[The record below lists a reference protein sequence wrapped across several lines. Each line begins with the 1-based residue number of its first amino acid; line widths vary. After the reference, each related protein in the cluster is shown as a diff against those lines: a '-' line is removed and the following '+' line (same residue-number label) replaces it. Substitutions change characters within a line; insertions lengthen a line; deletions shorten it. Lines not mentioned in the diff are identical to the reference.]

1 MRRLT
6 VVGLLAAGV
15 VVAAGITPIAVAAPN
30 PAPKASI
37 SWGAC
42 DDPNLADAGAQ
53 CGLVSVPLDY
63 TKPNGA
69 KIKLAVSRIKH
80 TVPDAKAQG
89 VMVVNPGGPGASGL
103 GLATLGQYVP
113 NGAGDFYDWIGFD
126 PRGVGSS
133 QPSISCDPNY
143 FGFARPNYIPVQP
156 SDLQAWLARSKGYAD
171 ACRSNGPILS
181 HMTTI
186 DSAKDMDSIRAALG
200 VAQINYYGFSYG
212 TYLGQVYSTLFPS
225 HVRRMVLDSNVDP
238 RNVWYQANLN
248 QDIAFNQNIKIWFGW
263 LAKYDNVYHLGQT
276 EKAVETLFYKIEAK
290 LTFHPADGKIGGDEW
305 VDIFLYAGYYQ
316 QTWLDLGDAFSRY
329 VHGNDVANL
338 EAEFLGA
345 DGLGDDNG
353 FAVYNAVQCTDVQW
367 PQKWS
372 TWAHDNWATFAQAP
386 FETWA
391 NAWYNAP
398 CLYWP
403 AAAHAK
409 KPMKIDGSKIK
420 SALLIDETLDAAT
433 PYEGSLEVRKLFPH
447 SSLIALPGGTS
458 HANSLYGDAC
468 LDDQIAAYLS
478 DGTLPARKPG
488 NRADTTCAPLPVPVP
503 DSAMA
508 PAPTAVPAQGAAR
521 AAARSAVRAR

>member
-6 VVGLLAAGV
+6 VVGVLAVGV
-15 VVAAGITPIAVAAPN
+15 VVAAGITPIAVAAPS

-37 SWGAC
+37 GWGTC
-42 DDPNLADAGAQ
+42 EDPDLADAGAQ
-53 CGLVSVPLDY
+53 CGLLSVPLDY
-63 TKPNGA
+63 AKPNGT

-80 TVPDAKAQG
+80 TVPDAQAQG
-89 VMVVNPGGPGASGL
+89 VMLVNPGGPGASGL

-143 FGFARPNYIPVQP
+143 FDFARPNYIPVQP
-156 SDLQAWLARSKGYAD
+156 SDLQAWLARSKGYAE
-171 ACRSNGPILS
+171 ACQSNGPILS

-186 DSAKDMDSIRAALG
+186 DSARDMDSIRAALG
-200 VAQINYYGFSYG
+200 AKQINYYGFSYG

-238 RNVWYQANLN
+238 RDVWYRANLN

-263 LAKYDNVYHLGQT
+263 LAKYDSVYHLGQT

-305 VDIFLYAGYYQ
+305 VDIFLQTGYKQ
-316 QTWLDLGDAFSRY
+316 AAWTILGDAFARY
-329 VHGNDVANL
+329 AHSNDVANL
-338 EAEFLGA
+338 ENLFLA
-345 DGLGDDNG
+345 IDGLGNDNF

-367 PQKWS
+367 PQQWS
-372 TWAHDNWATFAQAP
+372 TWARDNWATFAQAP
-386 FETWA
+386 FETWG

-403 AAAHAK
+403 APAHT
-409 KPMKIDGSKIK
+409 PLNIDGSKVT
-420 SALLIDETLDAAT
+420 SALLIDQTLDAPT
-433 PYEGSLEVRKLFPH
+433 PFEGSLEVRKRYPH
-447 SSLIALPGGTS
+447 SSLIALPGGTTHGS
-458 HANSLYGDAC
+458 SLSGDAC
-468 LDDQIAAYLS
+468 LDDQVAAYLAN
-478 DGTLPARKPG
+478 GTLPPRLPG
-488 NRADTTCAPLPVPVP
+488 NGPDTTCAPLPQPVP
-503 DSAMA
+503 D
-508 PAPTAVPAQGAAR
+508 PALSRLGRRGPAAGR
-521 AAARSAVRAR
+521 